1 MPFPILAYIRLVL
14 DTRCQLSPVL
24 SFANLVLSR
33 YVPVI
38 CLTATYFIPNS
49 SLYTGPIEL

>member
-1 MPFPILAYIRLVL
+1 MPFPFLAYIHLAYIVS

-38 CLTATYFIPNS
+38 FLSADLFYS
-49 SLYTGPIEL
+49 Q